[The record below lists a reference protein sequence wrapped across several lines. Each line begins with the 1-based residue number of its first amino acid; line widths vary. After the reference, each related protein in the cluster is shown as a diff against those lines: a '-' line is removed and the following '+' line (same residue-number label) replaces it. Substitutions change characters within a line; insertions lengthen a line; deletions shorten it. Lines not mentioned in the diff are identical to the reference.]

1 MLYVKQM
8 WVVLYDMW
16 VILYKTCVG
25 YNIYKTSMGYIIQ
38 CILHMWVTLYKT
50 YVGDA
55 IYINVFVNYMSSVVF

>member
-25 YNIYKTSMGYIIQ
+25 YNIYKACVGYTI
-38 CILHMWVTLYKT
+38 
-50 YVGDA
+50 
-55 IYINVFVNYMSSVVF
+55 